1 MGIFT
6 DQKPTAAKPKAPTT
20 SELVSAV
27 RDAMSDELGFTLNS
41 DQAVERLCNI
51 YLKEINK

>member
-6 DQKPTAAKPKAPTT
+6 DQKPTAPKAPTT

>member
-6 DQKPTAAKPKAPTT
+6 DQKPTQAKKTT
-20 SELVSAV
+20 SQLVDDV
-27 RDAMSDELGFTLNS
+27 RDAMSKELGFTLNS
-41 DQAVERLCNI
+41 DQAVERLCRI